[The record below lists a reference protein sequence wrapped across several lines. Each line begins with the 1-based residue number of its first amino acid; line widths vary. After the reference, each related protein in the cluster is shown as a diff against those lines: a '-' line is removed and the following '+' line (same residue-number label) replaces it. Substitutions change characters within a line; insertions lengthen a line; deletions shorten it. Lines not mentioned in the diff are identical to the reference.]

1 MTLTTQFMTMISMLA
16 GGVYIGAAI
25 DTFNRLFRNRNQRS
39 WLEFLWQPAF
49 WISQAA
55 FLFYILYLVNFGE
68 IRVYVFVAIL
78 CGYSA
83 YRALFQNLYQKTLEL
98 SIRLVTALFRLI
110 KRILRILIYLP
121 VVGVLILL
129 KNVGFLVYRIL
140 YKGIYIVLLV
150 VFTPLMLV
158 FRMIWRLLP
167 EKIQNYLH
175 KGAGFW
181 VKIKNTLSNKWKKK
195 ND

>member
-16 GGVYIGAAI
+16 GGVYIGAAL
-25 DTFNRLFRNRNQRS
+25 DTFNRLFRRRNQKS

-55 FLFYILYLVNFGE
+55 FLFYILYLVNYGE
-68 IRVYVFVAIL
+68 MRMYVFVAVL

-83 YRALFQNLYQKTLEL
+83 YRALFQNIFKKVLEVG
-98 SIRLVTALFRLI
+98 IKFVTALFRLI
-110 KRILRILIYLP
+110 KRIFHILILVP
-121 VVGVLILL
+121 VIGVLILL
-129 KNVGFLVYRIL
+129 KNVVLLVYRLI
-140 YKGIYIVLLV
+140 YKGIYLGFLV
-150 VFTPLMLV
+150 VFTPIMMLL
-158 FRMIWRLLP
+158 RLIWKLFP

-175 KGAGFW
+175 KGGGLY
-181 VKIKNTLSNKWKKK
+181 VKIKNRLSNKWKKK